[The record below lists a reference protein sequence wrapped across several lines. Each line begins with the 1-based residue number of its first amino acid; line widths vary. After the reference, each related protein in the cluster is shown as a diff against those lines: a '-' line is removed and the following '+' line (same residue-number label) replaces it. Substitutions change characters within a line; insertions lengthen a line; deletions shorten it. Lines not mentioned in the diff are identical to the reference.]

1 MEHTHHTHTHSHTH
15 TLQHK
20 HTENRLLCSSRTYIS
35 QVGEVT
41 HKHLSK
47 DIRVKW
53 PKNLQR
59 LPVPNPTTHMS
70 RKPERRTKFKVE
82 YPWASLPIIKEFPTP
97 RLKLT
102 QLFPYKKKPKRSFS
116 KWHPRSSK
124 SISRAVTSAWMPK
137 KQQQSEPLGS
147 CKRWT
152 LFPCTSPG
160 SRFGARPGRLHR
172 ECVSTCEELKALSVQ
187 TEKESSCFEIFLLN
201 PLNEPWLVGSVG
213 DGSFLSRKQ
222 TCCHNKKIW
231 LGLD

>member
-20 HTENRLLCSSRTYIS
+20 HTENRLLCYSHTYTS

-47 DIRVKW
+47 DIHVKW

-82 YPWASLPIIKEFPTP
+82 YPWASLPIIKESPTP

-102 QLFPYKKKPKRSFS
+102 QLFPYKKGPRGASPNGIPDLVNLYPEPSLLPGCRKNSNSLSHWAAAKDELCSFARVLDRGLE
-116 KWHPRSSK
+116 PGQ
-124 SISRAVTSAWMPK
+124 ADSA
-137 KQQQSEPLGS
+137 
-147 CKRWT
+147 
-152 LFPCTSPG
+152 
-160 SRFGARPGRLHR
+160 
-172 ECVSTCEELKALSVQ
+172 
-187 TEKESSCFEIFLLN
+187 
-201 PLNEPWLVGSVG
+201 GSVCQRVKSWKHYQSWLKRNHPALK
-213 DGSFLSRKQ
+213 SFY
-222 TCCHNKKIW
+222 
-231 LGLD
+231 